1 MGIQINGNND
11 TISALDGSW
20 TSDSA
25 THFTGKVSIGGTLTY
40 EDVTNIDSVGLITAR
55 SGIDC
60 NGDLDVDGHTN
71 LDNVSI
77 AGLTTITGGRIDVD
91 NTGNPFKGTR
101 FNAGADGAVLFLQH
115 SRSNTIGTKVVLN
128 DNDEIGAVQF
138 RAYASDNST
147 IKHAA
152 SIKAEV
158 NGTTSAN
165 GVPTDLI
172 FNTGTTSGNA
182 AEKVRIT
189 STGVVSI
196 NDSTPET
203 FATLQVKNHTG
214 SNAAQFLLHGADMA
228 QIILRDDTGGSNT
241 KCTTIRNDQGAF
253 LVGTHNDSYGGFSEK
268 LRITSAGDVII
279 GSTSATTVTGA
290 ATPFQVSGSDGYTG
304 MSIIRTASSGAQF
317 QFAAGSNGDNVSDN
331 DGLGYFKFYGYH
343 TNGYDEYA
351 RIHGE
356 VSGTNGDGDAPGA
369 LVFSTT
375 ADGASS
381 VSERMRIDQSGA
393 VMFGTTVTRPAE
405 FTHPDGF
412 AIRGDVKGQFQ
423 STVNANSCGFL
434 NRDSSDGNILSF
446 RREGADV
453 GHIGVTGSTTYIQF
467 GGTNSAAHRLDDYEE
482 GTFSLAWHLAG
493 SGSAGM
499 PSNYAHYIK
508 VGNLVTVTFQVNT
521 SSTSSPSGNVSLTG
535 LPFTIKTTNGNY
547 GNGAFG
553 FIRDWN
559 TDMPN
564 LRMQGN
570 QGTTTIHLTKHATNA
585 NEGSQHV
592 QGSDMSSGAN
602 ENYLMG
608 TMTYIAA

>member
-1 MGIQINGNND
+1 MSSNLKVNTILPSTGTNVAIGTAGGSVTMVGNVDIDINSGISTFND
-11 TISALDGSW
+11 IHISDKIVHEGDTNTSIRFPSADTVTIETAGSERLRIASDG
-20 TSDSA
+20 
-25 THFTGKVSIGGTLTY
+25 HVRLQKTGANAKLLISRN
-40 EDVTNIDSVGLITAR
+40 ESVGTDNAAIGVIDFANNTAHTVNSR
-55 SGIDC
+55 IMGKTSG
-60 NGDLDVDGHTN
+60 
-71 LDNVSI
+71 
-77 AGLTTITGGRIDVD
+77 
-91 NTGNPFKGTR
+91 TGNVGGQLVVETR
-101 FNAGADGAVLFLQH
+101 DP
-115 SRSNTIGTKVVLN
+115 S
-128 DNDEIGAVQF
+128 
-138 RAYASDNST
+138 NST
-147 IKHAA
+147 L
-152 SIKAEV
+152 AER
-158 NGTTSAN
+158 
-165 GVPTDLI
+165 
-172 FNTGTTSGNA
+172 F
-182 AEKVRIT
+182 RIT

>member
-1 MGIQINGNND
+1 
-11 TISALDGSW
+11 
-20 TSDSA
+20 
-25 THFTGKVSIGGTLTY
+25 
-40 EDVTNIDSVGLITAR
+40 
-55 SGIDC
+55 
-60 NGDLDVDGHTN
+60 
-71 LDNVSI
+71 
-77 AGLTTITGGRIDVD
+77 
-91 NTGNPFKGTR
+91 
-101 FNAGADGAVLFLQH
+101 
-115 SRSNTIGTKVVLN
+115 
-128 DNDEIGAVQF
+128 
-138 RAYASDNST
+138 
-147 IKHAA
+147 
-152 SIKAEV
+152 
-158 NGTTSAN
+158 
-165 GVPTDLI
+165 
-172 FNTGTTSGNA
+172 
-182 AEKVRIT
+182 
-189 STGVVSI
+189 
-196 NDSTPET
+196 
-203 FATLQVKNHTG
+203 
-214 SNAAQFLLHGADMA
+214 
-228 QIILRDDTGGSNT
+228 
-241 KCTTIRNDQGAF
+241 
-253 LVGTHNDSYGGFSEK
+253 NDSYGGFSEK